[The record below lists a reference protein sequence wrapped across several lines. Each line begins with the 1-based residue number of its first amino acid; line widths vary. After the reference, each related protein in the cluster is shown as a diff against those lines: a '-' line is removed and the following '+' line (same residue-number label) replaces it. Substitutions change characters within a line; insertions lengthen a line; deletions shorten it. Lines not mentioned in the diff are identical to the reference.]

1 VSPTY
6 LCRVES
12 GEPRIMESDKCSAIG
27 WFDPY
32 DVPDQLSQISRV
44 NLVHYRERL
53 RNGRY

>member
-1 VSPTY
+1 
-6 LCRVES
+6 
-12 GEPRIMESDKCSAIG
+12 MESDKCSAIG
-27 WFDPY
+27 WFDPN